1 MMKIPLT
8 SSKSSP
14 LKGRN
19 VNPDGPSFPNSNH
32 QPPLLTAHLLPQTP
46 LLPRLSL
53 LSSSLALPLPPH
65 PLLQASLHQ
74 HELLL
79 SIATSPQQRTSNLS
93 QSQRLGS
100 FTASSP
106 QTP

>member
-1 MMKIPLT
+1 MTKIPLT

-14 LKGRN
+14 PKGRN

-32 QPPLLTAHLLPQTP
+32 QPPLLKAHLLPQTP

-53 LSSSLALPLPPH
+53 LSSSLALPSPHH
-65 PLLQASLHQ
+65 PLLQASLHR

-79 SIATSPQQRTSNLS
+79 SIPTSQQQRTSALS
-93 QSQRLGS
+93 QSWSLGS
-100 FTASSP
+100 WRVS
-106 QTP
+106 